1 MFKPLSLCIGLRYT
15 RSKRSNRFISFISLS
30 SMLGIALGVAVLITV
45 LSVMNGFDEQ
55 ISKRFFDIA
64 PQVNVTSFQSQVSN
78 WKALQKQ
85 VEKAPGVLA
94 AAPYVGGAGAGQ
106 ALLSFEGQNLPA
118 ILTGID
124 PVAEKK
130 LNLLAS
136 KVILGNLDHLKPGR
150 FGIVLGYG
158 IARRLGIDL
167 GDKVTA
173 MVPQTSVSIVG
184 IQPRFKR
191 FTVVG
196 IFKAGSGFG
205 FDDGLAFVQMNDA
218 QKLFQL
224 GNKVSGIHLKIKDI
238 YNAPLFSTALEMQLP
253 EDIIVS
259 NWTQRYGAFFSA
271 VKMEK
276 TMMFVIL
283 LLIIAVA
290 VFNLV
295 SSLVMIVNDK
305 QADIAI
311 LRTFG
316 ALPRTILA
324 TFMVQ
329 GSLVGIIGTLLGTIG
344 GIALALNA
352 TAIVD
357 WIQKTFQVQWLT
369 SNVYFVDY
377 LPSKLQAM
385 DVIHVCGIALLMSFL
400 ATIYPAWRASRT
412 QPAEALRYD

>member
-15 RSKRSNRFISFISLS
+15 RSKRSNRYISFISLS

-55 ISKRFFDIA
+55 ISKRFFDMA
-64 PQVNVTSFQSQVSN
+64 PQVSVTSFQSHIKDWQN
-78 WKALQKQ
+78 LQGTIDK
-85 VEKAPGVLA
+85 KPGVIA
-94 AAPYVGGAGAGQ
+94 SAPYVGGVSNGQ
-106 ALLSFEGQNLPA
+106 ALLSFEGQNVPA
-118 ILTGID
+118 IVTGID
-124 PVAEKK
+124 PKAEQK
-130 LNLLAS
+130 LNLLAQ
-136 KVILGNLDHLKPGR
+136 KIILGSLNHLQPGR

-158 IARRLGIDL
+158 LARHLGVDI
-167 GDKVTA
+167 GDKMTV
-173 MVPQTSVSIVG
+173 MVPQANVSIVG

-205 FDDGLAFVQMNDA
+205 FDDSLAFIQLNDA

-224 GNKVSGIHLKIKDI
+224 GHSVSGLHVKINRI
-238 YNAPLFSTALEMQLP
+238 YDAPQFSNDLERQLP
-253 EDIIVS
+253 EDVIVS

-329 GSLVGIIGTLLGTIG
+329 GTLVGVIGTTLGTLG

-352 TAIVD
+352 TSIVD
-357 WIQKTFQVQWLT
+357 WIQATFHVQWLS

-377 LPSKLQAM
+377 LPSKLELR
-385 DVIHVCGIALLMSFL
+385 DVVHVCSVALLMSFL